1 MPTLRKTTR
10 KERRL
15 DTNSTTISQQTAQ
28 VDVERSED
36 IFVRQVDDRAL
47 PALQVL
53 AEQRLVL
60 AREVAGP
67 IFIP

>member
-1 MPTLRKTTR
+1 M
-10 KERRL
+10 
-15 DTNSTTISQQTAQ
+15 SQQTAQ

>member
-1 MPTLRKTTR
+1 
-10 KERRL
+10 L
-15 DTNSTTISQQTAQ
+15 DTNRTTISQQAAQ
-28 VDVERSED
+28 VDLERQED

-53 AEQRLVL
+53 AEQQLVL
-60 AREVAGP
+60 AREVSGP

>member
-1 MPTLRKTTR
+1 
-10 KERRL
+10 L
-15 DTNSTTISQQTAQ
+15 DTNRTTISQQAAQ
-28 VDVERSED
+28 VDLERQDD

-53 AEQRLVL
+53 AEQQLVL
-60 AREVAGP
+60 AREVSGP

>member
-1 MPTLRKTTR
+1 MPPLKYATR
-10 KERRL
+10 KETSL

-28 VDVERSED
+28 VDVERKED
-36 IFVRQVDDRAL
+36 VFVRQVEDRAL

-60 AREVAGP
+60 AREVPGL

>member
-1 MPTLRKTTR
+1 
-10 KERRL
+10 L
-15 DTNSTTISQQTAQ
+15 DTNSTTISQQADQ
-28 VDVERSED
+28 IDVTSQQD
-36 IFVRQVDDRAL
+36 VFVRQVNDRAL

-60 AREVAGP
+60 AREAPGL